1 MPTETPERA
10 ALMRAAE
17 HALAWIEGVDGRSV
31 ATTATLAQ
39 MRGRLDRPL
48 ADKGVDAVRVIDD
61 LVADTAG
68 GILGSQSGRFF
79 GWVIGGGVPSAMAA
93 DWLTTAW
100 DQNAGIHA
108 CGPAAS
114 VVEEVAA
121 DWLKDLFGL
130 GPETSV
136 GFVTGTQMAHSTC
149 LAAARH
155 AVLRDRGWDV
165 ERQGLAGSPA
175 IRILANADRHGSV
188 DRAVR
193 LMGLGSDNIVA
204 LATDE
209 DGRVSPETLGA
220 ALGASSQ
227 PTIVVLQAGELNR
240 AAFDPF
246 EVLAPMARAA
256 GAWTH
261 VDGAFGLWARTSPA
275 HRDLAR
281 GIELCDSWTTDA
293 HKYLNVPYDS
303 GVAVIR
309 DAAAHRAA
317 MTLSTS
323 YLPAGGAA
331 RDQIDWNP
339 EFSRRARGF
348 PIYAALRELGRE
360 GVADLVDRTCRHA
373 QALVAGIGALPGAE
387 AVATSILNQGLVRFR
402 APSPGASEADH
413 DRRTDEVIAQLNAGG
428 VAFFGGVTFRGRRCM
443 RISVCN
449 WRTTEA
455 DVARTIAAA
464 RTVLTSNVFDSVN

>member
-1 MPTETPERA
+1 MPTETPEHAALSRA
-10 ALMRAAE
+10 AQ
-17 HALAWIEGVDGRSV
+17 HAFAWLDGLETRSV
-31 ATTATLAQ
+31 ATTATLDE
-39 MRGRLDRPL
+39 MRARLARPL
-48 ADKGVDAVRVIDD
+48 ADRGVPATEVIDD
-61 LVADTAG
+61 LVADTEG

-79 GWVIGGGVPSAMAA
+79 GWVIGGSLPAAMAA

-121 DWLKDLFGL
+121 GWLCDLFEMPAG
-130 GPETSV
+130 TSV
-136 GFVTGTQMAHSTC
+136 GFVTGTQMAHATC

-155 AVLRDRGWDV
+155 AVLHARGWEV
-165 ERQGLAGSPA
+165 ERQGLAGSPP

-193 LMGLGSDNIVA
+193 FIGLGSDNIVA
-204 LATDE
+204 LATGE
-209 DGRVSPETLGA
+209 DGRVAPETLGA
-220 ALGASSQ
+220 ALSGSSQ

-246 EVLAPMARAA
+246 EDLAPLARAA

-261 VDGAFGLWARTSPA
+261 VDGAFGLWAKTSPR
-275 HRDLAR
+275 HRELAR
-281 GIELCDSWTTDA
+281 GLDLCDSWTTDA

-303 GVAVIR
+303 GLAFVR
-309 DAAAHRAA
+309 DAGAHRAA

-348 PIYAALRELGRE
+348 AIYAALRELGRE
-360 GVADLVDRTCRHA
+360 GVAALVDRTSAHA
-373 QALVAGIGALPGAE
+373 QAIVAGIAALPGAE
-387 AVATSILNQGLVRFR
+387 RVASSGLNQGLVRFLSSS
-402 APSPGASEADH
+402 AGAGEDDH
-413 DRRTDEVIAQLNAGG
+413 DRRTDQVIAAVNASGE
-428 VAFFGGVTFRGRRCM
+428 AFFGGVTWKGRRCM
-443 RISVCN
+443 RVSACN

-455 DVARTIAAA
+455 DVARTIAAVRA
-464 RTVLTSNVFDSVN
+464 AL

>member
-1 MPTETPERA
+1 MPNKTCERDI
-10 ALMRAAE
+10 LLRAAE
-17 HALAWIEGVDGRSV
+17 HALAWIEGLDSRSV
-31 ATTATLAQ
+31 ATTATLEE
-39 MRGRLDRPL
+39 MRARLGRPL
-48 ADKGVDAVRVIDD
+48 ADRGMDGRQVVDD
-61 LVADTAG
+61 LVADTEG
-68 GILGSQSGRFF
+68 GILGSQGGRFF
-79 GWVIGGGVPSAMAA
+79 GWVIGGGVASAIAA
-93 DWLTTAW
+93 DWLTSVW

-121 DWLKDLFGL
+121 GWLKDLFGL
-130 GPETSV
+130 PAQVSI

-155 AVLRDRGWDV
+155 ALLRDRGWDV
-165 ERQGLAGSPA
+165 EAKGLAGSPP
-175 IRILANADRHGSV
+175 IRILANAERHGSV

-193 LMGLGSDNIVA
+193 FMGLGSDNIEP
-204 LATDE
+204 LATSE
-209 DGRVSPETLGA
+209 GKVLPEALGA
-220 ALGASSQ
+220 ALSVSQ
-227 PTIVVLQAGELNR
+227 APTIVALQAGELNR
-240 AAFDPF
+240 GAFDPF
-246 EVLAPMARAA
+246 DVLAPMARAA

-281 GIELCDSWTTDA
+281 GIELCDSWTTDC
-293 HKYLNVPYDS
+293 HKYLNVPYDC
-303 GVAVIR
+303 GLALVR

-348 PIYAALRELGRE
+348 PVYAAIRELGRD
-360 GVADLVDRTCRHA
+360 GVAELVARTCRLA
-373 QALVAGIGALPGAE
+373 QVLVDGLGRLPGVE
-387 AVATSILNQGLVRFR
+387 VMVRPTLNQGVVRFLSN
-402 APSPGASEADH
+402 APGATDADH
-413 DRRTDEVIAQLNAGG
+413 DRRTDEVIAAICATGEAL
-428 VAFFGGVTFRGRRCM
+428 FGGVTFQGRRCM

-449 WRTTEA
+449 WRTGEE
-455 DVARTIAAA
+455 DVARTVEAVRA
-464 RTVLTSNVFDSVN
+464 VLGGDHGRGQ

>member
-1 MPTETPERA
+1 MTTSPERA
-10 ALMRAAE
+10 ALARAAE
-17 HALAWIEGVDGRSV
+17 HAFAWLDGLDAQPV
-31 ATTATLAQ
+31 ATTASVADLRA
-39 MRGRLDRPL
+39 RLGRPM
-48 ADKGVDAVRVIDD
+48 ADEGVAPTQVIDD

-68 GILGSQSGRFF
+68 GILGSQSARFF
-79 GWVIGGGVPSAMAA
+79 GWVIGGGLPAAMAA

-121 DWLKDLFGL
+121 GWLREIFDF

-136 GFVTGTQMAHSTC
+136 GFVTGTQMAHMTC

-155 AVLRDRGWDV
+155 ALLRDRGWDV
-165 ERQGLAGSPA
+165 ERQGLAGAPA

-193 LMGLGSDNIVA
+193 FLGLGSDSIVDLAVDETGRVTPAILQAA
-204 LATDE
+204 LAA
-209 DGRVSPETLGA
+209 SPA
-220 ALGASSQ
+220 

-246 EVLAPMARAA
+246 EALAPLARAA

-261 VDGAFGLWARTSPA
+261 VDGAFGLWAKASPA
-275 HRDLAR
+275 HRDLVR
-281 GIELCDSWTTDA
+281 GLELCDSWTTDA

-303 GVAVIR
+303 GLAFVR

-317 MTLSTS
+317 LTLSTS
-323 YLPAGGAA
+323 YLPAGDA

-348 PIYAALRELGRE
+348 AVYAALRELGRE
-360 GVADLVDRTCRHA
+360 GLADLVARTCRHA
-373 QALVAGIGALPGAE
+373 QAIVAGVGVLPGAE
-387 AVATSILNQGLVRFR
+387 RVGDSQLNQGLVRFL
-402 APSPGASEADH
+402 SPAAGATEADH
-413 DRRTDEVIAQLNAGG
+413 DRRTDQVIAAVNAGG
-428 VAFFGGVTFRGRRCM
+428 EAFFGGVTWRGRRCM
-443 RISVCN
+443 RVSLCN
-449 WRTTEA
+449 WRTSEA
-455 DVARTIAAA
+455 DVARTIAAVRA
-464 RTVLTSNVFDSVN
+464 VLATELVDSVN

>member
-1 MPTETPERA
+1 M
-10 ALMRAAE
+10 
-17 HALAWIEGVDGRSV
+17 
-31 ATTATLAQ
+31 
-39 MRGRLDRPL
+39 
-48 ADKGVDAVRVIDD
+48 IDD
-61 LVADTAG
+61 LVADVEG

-79 GWVIGGGVPSAMAA
+79 AWVIGGGGPAAMAA

-121 DWLKDLFGL
+121 EWLKDLFEL
-130 GPETSV
+130 PADTSV
-136 GFVTGTQMAHSTC
+136 GFTTGAQMAHMTC

-165 ERQGLAGSPA
+165 ERQGLAGAPP

-193 LMGLGSDNIVA
+193 FVGIGSDAIVA
-204 LATDE
+204 LPVDDE
-209 DGRVSPETLGA
+209 GRVTPQVLAA
-220 ALGASSQ
+220 ALAAS
-227 PTIVVLQAGELNR
+227 PDPAIVVLQAGELNR

-246 EVLAPMARAA
+246 EALAPMARAA

-261 VDGAFGLWARTSPA
+261 VDGAFGLWARTSA
-275 HRDLAR
+275 RHRDLAR
-281 GIELCDSWTTDA
+281 GLELCDSWTTDA

-303 GVAVIR
+303 GLAFVR
-309 DAAAHRAA
+309 DAQAHRAA

-339 EFSRRARGF
+339 EFSRRARGCAS
-348 PIYAALRELGRE
+348 YAALRELGRE
-360 GVADLVDRTCRHA
+360 GVAALVDRTCAHA
-373 QALVAGIGALPGAE
+373 QAIVAGIAALPGAE
-387 AVATSILNQGLVRFR
+387 QVASSGLNQGLVRFL
-402 APSPGASEADH
+402 APAAAATEADH
-413 DRRTDEVIAQLNAGG
+413 DRRTDQVIAAVNASGE
-428 VAFFGGVTFRGRRCM
+428 ALFGGVTWRGRRCM
-443 RISVCN
+443 RVSACN

-464 RTVLTSNVFDSVN
+464 KAALANHG

>member
-10 ALMRAAE
+10 ALSRAAE
-17 HALAWIEGVDGRSV
+17 HALAWIEGLDDRSV
-31 ATTATLAQ
+31 ATTATLAE
-39 MRGRLDRPL
+39 MRARLDRPL
-48 ADKGVDAVRVIDD
+48 ADRGVDAVRVIDD

-79 GWVIGGGVPSAMAA
+79 SWVIGGGVPSAMAA

-121 DWLKDLFGL
+121 GWLKDLFGL
-130 GPETSV
+130 PAESSV

-165 ERQGLAGSPA
+165 ERQGLAGAPA

-193 LMGLGSDNIVA
+193 LTGLGSDNIVP
-204 LATDE
+204 LATGG
-209 DGRVSPETLGA
+209 DGRILPETLGA
-220 ALGASSQ
+220 ALSASSQ

-246 EVLAPMARAA
+246 EALAPMARAA
-256 GAWTH
+256 SAWTH
-261 VDGAFGLWARTSPA
+261 VDGAFGLWARTSPT

-303 GVAVIR
+303 GLAFIR

-360 GVADLVDRTCRHA
+360 GVADLVDRTCRYA
-373 QALVAGIGALPGAE
+373 QALVTGIGALPGAE
-387 AVATSILNQGLVRFR
+387 VVASSGLNQGLVRFR
-402 APSPGASEADH
+402 SPATGAGEADH
-413 DRRTDEVIAQLNAGG
+413 DRRTDEVIAAINASGE
-428 VAFFGGVTFRGRRCM
+428 ALFGGVLFRDRRCM

-449 WRTTEA
+449 WRTTDA
-455 DVARTIAAA
+455 DVARTIKAA
-464 RTVLTSNVFDSVN
+464 REVLAAGLVDSVN

>member
-1 MPTETPERA
+1 MPIESSERDV
-10 ALMRAAE
+10 LLRAAE
-17 HALAWIEGVDGRSV
+17 HALAWLDGMDARSV
-31 ATTATLAQ
+31 ATTATLDE
-39 MRGRLDRPL
+39 MRARLGRPL
-48 ADKGVDAVRVIDD
+48 ADAGIEARRVVDD
-61 LVADTAG
+61 LVADTEG
-68 GILGSQSGRFF
+68 GILGSQGGRFF
-79 GWVIGGGVPSAMAA
+79 AWVIGGGVPSAMAA
-93 DWLTTAW
+93 DWLTTVW

-121 DWLKDLFGL
+121 GWLKDLFGL
-130 GPETSV
+130 PEEVSV

-155 AVLRDRGWDV
+155 AVLRDAGWDV
-165 ERQGLAGSPA
+165 EAKGLAGAPP
-175 IRILANADRHGSV
+175 IRILANAERHGSV

-193 LMGLGSDNIVA
+193 FMGLGSDNIEP
-204 LATDE
+204 LATT
-209 DGRVSPETLGA
+209 DGRVSPEALGA
-220 ALGASSQ
+220 ALSASRA

-240 AAFDPF
+240 GAFDPF
-246 EVLAPMARAA
+246 EALAPMARAA

-281 GIELCDSWTTDA
+281 GLELCDSWTTDC

-303 GVAVIR
+303 GLALVR

-348 PIYAALRELGRE
+348 PIYAALRELGRD
-360 GVADLVDRTCRHA
+360 GVADLVGRTCRLA
-373 QALVAGIGALPGAE
+373 QVLVDGLGALPGVE
-387 AVATSILNQGLVRFR
+387 VMVRPTLNQGVVRFV
-402 APSPGASEADH
+402 SPKAAATDADH
-413 DRRTDEVIAQLNAGG
+413 DRHTDAVIAAIDASGE
-428 VAFFGGVTFRGRRCM
+428 AFFGGVTFQGRRCM

-449 WRTTEA
+449 WRTSDD
-455 DVARTIAAA
+455 DVGRTIDAV
-464 RTVLTSNVFDSVN
+464 RTVLLKNS

>member
-1 MPTETPERA
+1 MPTTTPARDALTRA
-10 ALMRAAE
+10 VD
-17 HALAWIEGVDGRSV
+17 HAFAWLDGLGTRSV
-31 ATTATLAQ
+31 ATTATLEQ
-39 MRGRLDRPL
+39 MRARLGRPL
-48 ADKGVDAVRVIDD
+48 YDQGVAATQVIDD
-61 LVADTAG
+61 LAADVEG

-79 GWVIGGGVPSAMAA
+79 GWVIGGGLPAAMAA

-121 DWLKDLFGL
+121 GWLKDLFGL
-130 GPETSV
+130 PDETSV
-136 GFVTGTQMAHSTC
+136 GFVTGTQMAHATC

-155 AVLRDRGWDV
+155 AVLRNRGWDV
-165 ERQGLAGSPA
+165 ERQGLAGSPP

-193 LMGLGSDNIVA
+193 FIGLGSDNITP
-204 LATDE
+204 LAVDD
-209 DGRVSPETLGA
+209 DGRVAPEGLAA
-220 ALGASSQ
+220 ALAASKA

-240 AAFDPF
+240 ATFDPF

-256 GAWTH
+256 GAWIH

-303 GVAVIR
+303 GLAFVR
-309 DAAAHRAA
+309 DAQAHRAA
-317 MTLSTS
+317 MTLATS

-348 PIYAALRELGRE
+348 AIYAAVRELGRD

-373 QALVAGIGALPGAE
+373 KALTAGLGALAGAE
-387 AVATSILNQGLVRFR
+387 LVSAAVFNQGLVRFL
-402 APSPGASEADH
+402 SPAANATPEDH
-413 DRRTDEVIAQLNAGG
+413 DRRTDEIIAAINVSGEAL
-428 VAFFGGVTFRGRRCM
+428 FGGVTYRGRRCM
-443 RISVCN
+443 RVSVCN

-455 DVARTIAAA
+455 DVARTIEAA
-464 RTVLTSNVFDSVN
+464 RAALTVNS

>member
-10 ALMRAAE
+10 ALTRAAE
-17 HALAWIEGVDGRSV
+17 HALAWIEGLYGRSV
-31 ATTATLAQ
+31 ATTATLDE
-39 MRGRLDRPL
+39 MRARLDRPL
-48 ADKGVDAVRVIDD
+48 QDRGVDAVRVIDD
-61 LVADTAG
+61 LVADVAG

-121 DWLKDLFGL
+121 GWLKDLFGL
-130 GPETSV
+130 PAECSV

-165 ERQGLAGSPA
+165 ERQGLAGSPP
-175 IRILANADRHGSV
+175 IRILANAERHGSV

-204 LATDE
+204 LATD
-209 DGRVSPETLGA
+209 DSGRVLPETLGA
-220 ALGASSQ
+220 ALGGASQ

-240 AAFDPF
+240 AGFDPF
-246 EVLAPMARAA
+246 EALAPMARAA

-261 VDGAFGLWARTSPA
+261 VDGAFGLWARTTPL

-303 GVAVIR
+303 GLAFIR
-309 DAAAHRAA
+309 DAEAHRAA

-348 PIYAALRELGRE
+348 PIYAALRELGRD
-360 GVADLVDRTCRHA
+360 GVAGLVDRTCRHA

-387 AVATSILNQGLVRFR
+387 IVAPSGLNQGLVRFL
-402 APSPGASEADH
+402 SPAAGAGEADH
-413 DRRTDEVIAQLNAGG
+413 DARTDQVIAAINASGE
-428 VAFFGGVTFRGRRCM
+428 AFFGGVTFRGRRCM
-443 RISVCN
+443 RISACN
-449 WRTTEA
+449 WRTSEA
-455 DVARTIAAA
+455 DVARTIEAVERSLALA
-464 RTVLTSNVFDSVN
+464 

>member
-1 MPTETPERA
+1 MPTETSVRDALNRA
-10 ALMRAAE
+10 AD
-17 HALAWIEGVDGRSV
+17 HAFAWLDGLETRSV
-31 ATTATLAQ
+31 ATTATLEE
-39 MRGRLDRPL
+39 MRGRLGRPL
-48 ADKGVDAVRVIDD
+48 TDHGVSPVQVIDD
-61 LVADTAG
+61 LVADVEG

-79 GWVIGGGVPSAMAA
+79 GWVIGGGLPAAMAA

-114 VVEEVAA
+114 VVEEIAA
-121 DWLKDLFGL
+121 GWLKDIFGL
-130 GPETSV
+130 PAETSV
-136 GFVTGTQMAHSTC
+136 GFVTGTQMAHATC

-165 ERQGLAGSPA
+165 EAKGLAGAPL

-193 LMGLGSDNIVA
+193 FMGLGSDNIIP

-209 DGRVSPETLGA
+209 DGRVTPETLQAG
-220 ALGASSQ
+220 LSASPA

-246 EVLAPMARAA
+246 ETLAPMARAA

-261 VDGAFGLWARTSPA
+261 VDGAFGLWARTTPT

-303 GVAVIR
+303 GLAFVR
-309 DAAAHRAA
+309 DPQAHRAA
-317 MTLSTS
+317 MTLATS

-348 PIYAALRELGRE
+348 AIYAALRELGRN

-373 QALVAGIGALPGAE
+373 QAITAGVGALPGAE
-387 AVATSILNQGLVRFR
+387 VVVSSSLNQGLVRFR
-402 APSPGASEADH
+402 APDAGAGEGDH
-413 DRRTDEVIAQLNAGG
+413 DRRTDEVIAAINASGE
-428 VAFFGGVTFRGRRCM
+428 ALFGGVTYRGRRCM
-443 RISVCN
+443 RVSACN
-449 WRTTEA
+449 WRTSEA
-455 DVARTIAAA
+455 DVARTIEAA
-464 RTVLTSNVFDSVN
+464 RAALKL